1 LPQCSAGGGAPFTAG
16 FRCFVA
22 IVLRRGAALDDD
34 GRSTRS
40 PCMKTAHRLGACA
53 LLAWTLAASAQPSA
67 APEVF
72 APGTVSGPSNDA
84 DASFSPD
91 GTLLV
96 FSRDGAVMLANRT
109 PAGWSTPRIAPFS
122 GHWMDAQPTLAPDGS
137 ALVFVS
143 NRPLAEG
150 DAKHPAG
157 NLWRVERHGD
167 GWGVPQH
174 LPAVVN
180 RGPSIWG
187 PSVAADGSLY
197 FMDRAGGS
205 GPFKLWRAQAKGGTW
220 LAPVLQVLGDPA
232 MQQVDPTVA
241 PDESFIVFSAKHPDT
256 DEHERLYLALRAG
269 AGWGPAIDLGAPV
282 NLAGNDSNESR
293 LAPDGRT
300 LYFASDR
307 QGAVH
312 YPRTTA
318 QAEADLARIAA
329 WDNGNQNIWRVSLA
343 PWLDASR
350 NPG

>member
-1 LPQCSAGGGAPFTAG
+1 
-16 FRCFVA
+16 
-22 IVLRRGAALDDD
+22 
-34 GRSTRS
+34 
-40 PCMKTAHRLGACA
+40 MKTAHRLGACA
-53 LLAWTLAASAQPSA
+53 LLAWILAASAQPSA

-84 DASFSPD
+84 DASFTPD

-96 FSRDGAVMLANRT
+96 FSRDGAVMLASRT
-109 PAGWSTPRIAPFS
+109 PAGWSAPRIAPFS
-122 GHWMDAQPTLAPDGS
+122 GRWMDAQPTLAPDGS

-167 GWGVPQH
+167 DWGVPQH

-197 FMDRAGGS
+197 FMDRVDGN
-205 GPFKLWRAQAKGGTW
+205 GPFKLWRAQAQGGAW
-220 LAPVLQVLGDPA
+220 LAPVLQRLGDPA

-241 PDESFIVFSAKHPDT
+241 PDESFIVFSAKHPGS

-282 NLAGNDSNESR
+282 NLAGNDSNEARPMAARCTSR
-293 LAPDGRT
+293 AIGRARSAIRARVRRPRPT
-300 LYFASDR
+300 SRAS
-307 QGAVH
+307 
-312 YPRTTA
+312 PRGTTA
-318 QAEADLARIAA
+318 TRTSGACRWRRGWTRRGRAGWPQAQPAMSPAR
-329 WDNGNQNIWRVSLA
+329 
-343 PWLDASR
+343 SR
-350 NPG
+350 QRTAGYAFG